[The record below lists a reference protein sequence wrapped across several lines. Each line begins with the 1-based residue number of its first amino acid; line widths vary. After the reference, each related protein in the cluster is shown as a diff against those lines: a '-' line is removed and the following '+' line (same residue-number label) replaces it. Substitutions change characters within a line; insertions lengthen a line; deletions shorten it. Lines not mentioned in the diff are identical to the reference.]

1 MQHWPM
7 LLLILMLFGASGGA
21 KALALPKCSP
31 PAPTDLGMTVESDF
45 GGGGIWA
52 GQTGRLD
59 FVVSHHA
66 SSWSGFFLITHQ
78 RVPVPSG
85 DAQTFRLHQIPGSC
99 NLNEYHEPGT
109 EDWPEG
115 IYYSFYGPRISP
127 GETVVCSAMIEVL
140 PTATQAR
147 VYPFSAFPTFCVVDT
162 NPEDNVVN
170 LAIGGLPPSPVPLAG
185 LGDPRGRIGLLLL
198 ALLVA
203 AAAIRKVQAARHR
216 R

>member
-1 MQHWPM
+1 MRHWPM
-7 LLLILMLFGASGGA
+7 LLLMLFGAVAAPTTAAEPSA
-21 KALALPKCSP
+21 KCSP
-31 PAPTDLGMTVESDF
+31 PARVDLSMTIESDLD
-45 GGGGIWA
+45 GGAWA

-59 FVVSHHA
+59 FVVRHLA
-66 SSWSGFFLITHQ
+66 ESWSGFFLIVHP

-85 DAQTFRLHQIPGSC
+85 DAQTFRLHQVPGSC

-147 VYPFSAFPTFCVVDT
+147 VYPFSAFPRFCVVDT
-162 NPEDNVVN
+162 NPDDNIVN

-185 LGDPRGRIGLLLL
+185 LGDPLGRIGLLLL

-203 AAAIRKVQAARHR
+203 VTAIGKVRAIRHR
-216 R
+216 Q